1 MQYHDVPKMCQ
12 FQFCSF
18 SCSNP
23 DAKKNVVAQMHYLL
37 SLWVTWLSQRHC
49 IPECAIFIL
58 DLPLAMLRMSRE
70 RSRSRS
76 DVSSRS
82 GGRDGLGPSAAPE
95 ESLGDEMHGDV
106 PLESPGVVGHGRS
119 SNPPVPGESRA
130 HADPAG
136 ASWSRHARMQ
146 QVVVHSLLIERW
158 TTLEE
163 VKSQLS
169 LAIMMGE
176 KAAASLAQAS
186 RAFKIAVGTQL
197 EENIS
202 SNIGNLQTSKAEIDL
217 HLAQV
222 AEAVGDWAARHVN
235 AGLSLPSLP
244 EVDMDVAPPHPHA

>member
-1 MQYHDVPKMCQ
+1 MACLKCVSFNSASVVPIQMEE
-12 FQFCSF
+12 F
-18 SCSNP
+18 
-23 DAKKNVVAQMHYLL
+23 VVVQMHYLL
-37 SLWVTWLSQRHC
+37 SLWATRLSQRHC
-49 IPECAIFIL
+49 TIFIL
-58 DLPLAMLRMSRE
+58 DLPLALLQMSRE

-76 DVSSRS
+76 DGSLRP
-82 GGRDGLGPSAAPE
+82 GDRDGLGP
-95 ESLGDEMHGDV
+95 
-106 PLESPGVVGHGRS
+106 
-119 SNPPVPGESRA
+119 RA
-130 HADPAG
+130 TDPAA
-136 ASWSRHARMQ
+136 ASSPCRWSRHARMQ

-176 KAAASLAQAS
+176 KAAASLAQAG

-202 SNIGNLQTSKAEIDL
+202 SNIGNLQTSMAEIDL

-222 AEAVGDWAARHVN
+222 AEAVGDWAARHVS

-244 EVDMDVAPPHPHA
+244 EVDMEVAPPHPHA